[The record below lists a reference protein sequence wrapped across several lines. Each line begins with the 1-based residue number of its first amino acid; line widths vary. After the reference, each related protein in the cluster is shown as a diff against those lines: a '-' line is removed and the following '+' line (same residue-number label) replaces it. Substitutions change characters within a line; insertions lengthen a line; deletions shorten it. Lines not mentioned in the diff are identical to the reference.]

1 MGFSMTMKSV
11 LAAVAA
17 GLTLALSGTAFAND
31 GWTGEGSLSAGVT
44 SGNTK
49 TTDAAAGLKVA
60 NQFGEW
66 RAKGDLVAEYGETSN
81 NETKNRYK
89 VGAQLDRD
97 FDATW
102 YGFGRASY
110 EEDKFAAF
118 DTRTFAGIG
127 VGVKVIA
134 EEATKLTLEFGP
146 GYRWDELA
154 NGTEEEDISVR
165 GAAFYKHEFNEA
177 VAFSND
183 LEVLYADVSTQVFNS
198 TGLTAKLTD
207 TLAARVSYDVRHE
220 TDVLPGRKETDTAT
234 RVSLVYG
241 F

>member
-1 MGFSMTMKSV
+1 MSMKSV

-17 GLTLALSGTAFAND
+17 GLTLALAGPAFAHDHD
-31 GWTGEGSLSAGVT
+31 GWSGEGSLSAGVT

-81 NETKNRYK
+81 NETKNRFK

-102 YGFGRASY
+102 YGFARTSY

-118 DTRTFAGIG
+118 DTRTFAGLG
-127 VGVKVIA
+127 VGAKVIA
-134 EEATKLTLEFGP
+134 EPNTKLTLEFGP

-154 NGTEEEDISVR
+154 NGTEEDSVAVR
-165 GAAFYKHEFNEA
+165 GAAFYKHDFNEA

-183 LEVLYADVSTQVFNS
+183 LEILYADVSTQVFNS
-198 TGLTAKLTD
+198 TGITAKLTD